1 MLRYLK
7 LTTLS
12 VVAFALL
19 MVVPTGSFAGG
30 DTAAGKAVYDANCGA
45 CHGMDGN
52 SPMEAMGV
60 PSFAKGE
67 GLDKPFAERYES
79 VCKGKAS
86 EAGMGAPPMPA
97 FCDTLSEEDIN
108 NALAYEETLKK

>member
-7 LTTLS
+7 LNTL
-12 VVAFALL
+12 VVGAFALF
-19 MVVPTGSFAGG
+19 MVIATDSFASG
-30 DTAAGKAVYDANCGA
+30 DAAAGKAVYDANCGA

-67 GLDKPFAERYES
+67 RLDKPFTERYES

-97 FCDTLSEEDIN
+97 FCDTLSEVDIN
-108 NALAYEETLKK
+108 NALAYEETLKQ

>member
-30 DTAAGKAVYDANCGA
+30 DAAAGKAVYDANCGA

-97 FCDTLSEEDIN
+97 FCDSLSETDIN
-108 NALAYEETLKK
+108 NALAYEDTLKQ